1 MFFITAAVGFV
12 TAGFFENLF
21 GVSYLGDMTIV
32 ILFAVCVSIL
42 AIGKYNALDSMIKV
56 IAITL
61 LVSTTSAFLL
71 VLSNGPIEPVP
82 GFEPKVLWTSSGFF
96 FLLALMGF
104 MPTPL
109 DISSWNSLWTLERI
123 KQSKYVPK
131 LRETLFE
138 FRLAYLITIVTAV
151 MFVTLGAF
159 LFYGSGQELPNNN
172 SLFAHNVV
180 TSYTQTI
187 GQWSH
192 LIISA
197 SAFAVMFGTIL
208 AIFDG
213 YSRSL
218 HRTVELIVPGK
229 DNIISRKQRIFYILF
244 LLILS
249 VGSLAIIFQ
258 FDDNFKDL
266 VDFATT
272 LSFVIAPV
280 IAVFNYRLATGRF
293 LPKELQPYVP
303 MKVLSVAGIVFLVAF
318 VALFVS
324 VRFLGL
330 TL

>member
-1 MFFITAAVGFV
+1 MAQDKSFQ
-12 TAGFFENLF
+12 
-21 GVSYLGDMTIV
+21 
-32 ILFAVCVSIL
+32 
-42 AIGKYNALDSMIKV
+42 
-56 IAITL
+56 
-61 LVSTTSAFLL
+61 TTTRFLHS
-71 VLSNGPIEPVP
+71 V
-82 GFEPKVLWTSSGFF
+82 
-96 FLLALMGF
+96 
-104 MPTPL
+104 
-109 DISSWNSLWTLERI
+109 
-123 KQSKYVPK
+123 
-131 LRETLFE
+131 
-138 FRLAYLITIVTAV
+138 
-151 MFVTLGAF
+151 VTL
-159 LFYGSGQELPNNN
+159 
-172 SLFAHNVV
+172 
-180 TSYTQTI
+180 YTQTI

-197 SAFAVMFGTIL
+197 STFAVMFGTIL

-218 HRTVELIVPGK
+218 HRAVELIVELIVPGK

-293 LPKELQPYVP
+293 LPKELQPSVP

>member
-1 MFFITAAVGFV
+1 
-12 TAGFFENLF
+12 
-21 GVSYLGDMTIV
+21 
-32 ILFAVCVSIL
+32 
-42 AIGKYNALDSMIKV
+42 
-56 IAITL
+56 
-61 LVSTTSAFLL
+61 
-71 VLSNGPIEPVP
+71 
-82 GFEPKVLWTSSGFF
+82 
-96 FLLALMGF
+96 
-104 MPTPL
+104 
-109 DISSWNSLWTLERI
+109 
-123 KQSKYVPK
+123 
-131 LRETLFE
+131 
-138 FRLAYLITIVTAV
+138 

-180 TSYTQTI
+180 TLYTQTI

-197 SAFAVMFGTIL
+197 STFAVMFGTIL

-272 LSFVIAPV
+272 LSFVITPV

-293 LPKELQPYVP
+293 LPKELQPSVP

-318 VALFVS
+318 VVLFVS